1 MVTVIQERHIMLD
14 MDIGDG
20 DSDTSRHKILK
31 MEIGQCDIDTKT
43 TYNARY
49 EDR

>member
-14 MDIGDG
+14 FQESDG
-20 DSDTSRHKILK
+20 D
-31 MEIGQCDIDTKT
+31 CDERT

-49 EDR
+49 GDK

>member
-14 MDIGDG
+14 MVIGDG
-20 DSDTSRHKILK
+20 DRYTR
-31 MEIGQCDIDTKT
+31 T

-49 EDR
+49 GDR